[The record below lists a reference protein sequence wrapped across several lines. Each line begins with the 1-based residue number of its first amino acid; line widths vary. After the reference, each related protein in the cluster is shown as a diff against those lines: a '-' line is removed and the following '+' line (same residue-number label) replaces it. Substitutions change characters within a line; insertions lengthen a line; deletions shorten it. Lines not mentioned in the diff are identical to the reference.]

1 MKYETEEE
9 KEGIRQKHL
18 EKLNSIM
25 NKDFSDLSNNELAF
39 LKAVSLSSIM
49 TMKKAGYSNDEI
61 MLHDQQNKAKTT
73 VKTAV
78 KYINGLTD
86 EQLEALGFKRL

>member
-9 KEGIRQKHL
+9 KDLIRQKHL
-18 EKLNSIM
+18 EKLNAIM
-25 NKDFSDLSNNELAF
+25 DKDFENLSNNELAF

-49 TMKKAGYSNDEI
+49 TMKKAGYSNNEI
-61 MLHDQQNKAKTT
+61 MLHDQQHKSKTT

>member
-9 KEGIRQKHL
+9 KELIRQKHL
-18 EKLNSIM
+18 EKLNAIM
-25 NKDFSDLSNNELAF
+25 DKDFEVLSNNELAF

-61 MLHDQQNKAKTT
+61 MLHDQQNKSKTT

-78 KYINGLTD
+78 KYINSLTA